1 MKKLTVYTTA
11 MNVFFEFAVP
21 ADVAEKVVETF
32 KNGNNFEMVDGIEKR
47 TTAFANA
54 HVVAIEVEG

>member
-11 MNVFFEFAVP
+11 GYTFKFEVP

-47 TTAFANA
+47 TTAFAHA

>member
-1 MKKLTVYTTA
+1 MKNLTVYTTA
-11 MNVFFEFAVP
+11 GKAFEFEVP

>member
-11 MNVFFEFAVP
+11 MNAFEFDVP
-21 ADVAEKVVETF
+21 AEVAEKVVETF